1 MANIKIPWEG
11 WELANEKPIGRGG
24 FGEVYEIKRNMY
36 GLEERAAMKILSIPK
51 DESDLD
57 ALRFEG
63 LDDDSIAR
71 TYHGYVSNMVKE
83 YETMQRLRNNPH
95 VVHVYDLQVK
105 KDSQELLWTV
115 YIRMELLTPIMKNPS
130 CIQSEKQILQLA
142 KDICSAL
149 IACHKRN
156 ILHRDIK
163 PENIFI
169 DPDGNYKIG
178 DFGISRVVEHTTRAS
193 VGVGTYDYMS
203 PEVINGNSYGL
214 QADIYSLGMVLYYLM
229 NERRHPFFPLPPA
242 VPTYEEKQEA
252 RNRKWSGV
260 PIPPPQNGCDA
271 FKRIIM
277 KACAF
282 SPSNRYLAVQNM
294 LDELN
299 QVDLDGETV
308 IPPKEPPTVKEPPVD
323 ILDRYIPDD
332 GITTTVGSH
341 SVETGDD
348 APTECRRG
356 GRADRPKS
364 PPKVP
369 PKKPPTVSSEKRKE
383 EPPVN
388 TGKPNKPNG
397 LRKLFKILLNIG
409 LVGVALFLIVLI
421 ISAFSMFYSK
431 PKNEGK
437 KENIVESYYAITDI
451 SEAEWNTGNYYLIPE
466 DNQNLTIKIT
476 DEFLTNYNTRKDGV
490 EGISIRLYHDVES
503 ESYYNVGFIL
513 QAGRLYGHA
522 TYYSQGKQVSQYEPE
537 LFSYSEDN
545 GTMIADLKG
554 SQKLQDTIRDIEDVQ
569 VVYLLPHATDSGPQV
584 VYSTFEATSATNDA
598 TEPAAT
604 EAESTPAE
612 TIGYNPSYTYMEE
625 IGAKRVIVDKWNGGG
640 IRLSIYD
647 EKQIGV
653 DLKADFFTDPEA
665 KAQNKSII
673 VNLFHNLNKNNCYN
687 ISFGY
692 HDGKLNASAVYL
704 ENGTIEYGYTPDNFQ
719 WSEDGNEVHFAFQAP
734 SDIPWDMLELEG
746 IHVVSHTS
754 EEGPEV
760 LLTHNIPLAGS
771 CIQFNHIEGPDNA
784 NGGVITEKAAIM
796 GVNLAGETIWM
807 HESDVKFEIYQSSR
821 ISSIG
826 YVNDKYYYTDD
837 ETVVVLDALTGKVE
851 KRIENAGFDPTDAYV
866 DYDGT
871 LFLCCHTGPHFI
883 ELSPDGKI
891 VHKIDDF
898 GSMCDWAHDVYR
910 EGDYAYVACDIGPNP
925 YRADD
930 YIFEIDLNDYSY
942 RLTNPDE

>member
-11 WELANEKPIGRGG
+11 WELAKEKPIGSGG
-24 FGEVYEIKRNMY
+24 FGKVYEIRRSMY
-36 GLEERAAMKILSIPK
+36 GLEEKAAMKILSIPK

-83 YETMQRLRNNPH
+83 YETMQKLRNNPH
-95 VVHVYDLQVK
+95 VVHVYDFQVK
-105 KDSQELLWTV
+105 KDAQELLWTV
-115 YIRMELLTPIMKNPS
+115 YIRMELLTPIMKNPA

-252 RNRKWSGV
+252 RNRKWSGE
-260 PIPPPQNGCDA
+260 PIPPPKNGCA
-271 FKRIIM
+271 EFKRIIM

-282 SPSNRYLAVQNM
+282 SPDSRYLTVQNM

-299 QVDLDGETV
+299 MVDLPGETV
-308 IPPKEPPTVKEPPVD
+308 IPPKEPPTVIEPALDTRPKYFSDDRLTNTAESSSAGVNDDTPTQYGSPNRPHDLHKKPPKQPPKESSGKPPIEPIKEPPTD
-323 ILDRYIPDD
+323 TNKST
-332 GITTTVGSH
+332 GI
-341 SVETGDD
+341 
-348 APTECRRG
+348 
-356 GRADRPKS
+356 
-364 PPKVP
+364 
-369 PKKPPTVSSEKRKE
+369 RK
-383 EPPVN
+383 
-388 TGKPNKPNG
+388 T
-397 LRKLFKILLNIG
+397 FKILLNVG
-409 LVGVALFLIVLI
+409 LVGIALFLIVLI
-421 ISAFSMFYSK
+421 ISAIDIFYSK
-431 PKNEGK
+431 P
-437 KENIVESYYAITDI
+437 ESADRDI
-451 SEAEWNTGNYYLIPE
+451 PSTQNVYMNAPAGEWDTGEFYLTVDE
-466 DNQNLTIKIT
+466 DQHLNIKIS
-476 DEFLTNYNTRKDGV
+476 DEFFTNYNTRKDGV
-490 EGISIRLYHDVES
+490 EGISIRLYHDVKNDT
-503 ESYYNVGFIL
+503 YYNIGFIL

-522 TYYSQGKQVSQYEPE
+522 SYYSQGKQVSEYEPE
-537 LFSYSEDN
+537 NFTYTEEK
-545 GTMIADLKG
+545 GTMIADLRGNKNLAETM
-554 SQKLQDTIRDIEDVQ
+554 SDIEDIQ
-569 VVYLLPHATDSGPQV
+569 IVYLLPHNTDSGPQV
-584 VYSTFEATSATNDA
+584 IYTTFEPVIKE

-604 EAESTPAE
+604 ENEANPAE
-612 TIGYNPSYTYMEE
+612 TIGYYPSGTYMEE
-625 IGAKRVIVDKWNGGG
+625 TGAQRVIVDQWNDGG
-640 IRLSIYD
+640 IRLNIYD
-647 EKQIGV
+647 ENQIGV
-653 DLKADFFTDPEA
+653 DLNADFFTDPEA
-665 KAQNKSII
+665 KNQQKSII
-673 VNLFHNLNKNNCYN
+673 VQLYHNLNKNNCYN

-692 HDGKLNASAVYL
+692 HSGKLNASAVYL
-704 ENGTIEYGYTPDNFQ
+704 ENGAMEYSYTPDNFQ
-719 WSEDGNEVHFAFQAP
+719 WNEDGNKVHFAFQAP
-734 SDIPWDMLELEG
+734 NGIPWDMFDLED
-746 IHVVSHTS
+746 IHVVSHTPDES
-754 EEGPEV
+754 PEV
-760 LLTHNIPLAGS
+760 LLTHDIYLPGS
-771 CIQFNHIEGPDNA
+771 KIQFNHLEGPDDV
-784 NGGVITEKAAIM
+784 NGGVDTEKAVIM
-796 GVNLAGETIWM
+796 CENIAEETMWM

-826 YVNDKYYYTDD
+826 YINDKYYYTDD
-837 ETVVVLDALTGKVE
+837 ETVVVLNALTGKVE
-851 KRIENAGFDPTDAYV
+851 KRIENVGFDPTDAYV

-871 LFLCCHTGPHFI
+871 LFLCCHTGPHFV

-910 EGDYAYVACDIGPNP
+910 EGNYAYVACDIGPNP
-925 YRADD
+925 YRAED

-942 RLTNPDE
+942 RLTNPDN